1 VESVVV
7 THGLQNST
15 APLVVL
21 LHGRGSHERE
31 IIALADRL
39 PQDLAYAAIRGPIP
53 ETSTG
58 YTWFVDQGAGKPL
71 PKSLRTGLDTFRHW
85 LDDAAPPHRPVV
97 LAGFSSGAVFAGG
110 LVLDDPDRY
119 AGVALICGTLPFA
132 AGVPM
137 PSGRLD
143 DLPVFVAQGDHD
155 TVIPRDLQIR
165 TWEYL
170 RNESGAAVTAR
181 RDLAGHEI
189 SPATLTALGLWLS
202 TAPFAPLALRSN
214 AVSG

>member
-1 VESVVV
+1 VI
-7 THGLQNST
+7 THGLPDST

-31 IIALADRL
+31 MITIAEKL
-39 PQDLAYAAIRGPIP
+39 PPELAYTAVRGPIP
-53 ETSTG
+53 DTSTG
-58 YTWFVDQGAGKPL
+58 YTWFTDQGIGKPT
-71 PKSLRTGLDTFRHW
+71 PKSLRTGLDKFRHW
-85 LDDAAPPHRPVV
+85 LDDTAPPHRPVV
-97 LAGFSSGAVFAGG
+97 LAGFSSGAVFAGA

-132 AGVPM
+132 SGVPLS
-137 PSGRLD
+137 SGRLD
-143 DLPVFVAQGDHD
+143 DLPVFVAHGDRD

-189 SPATLTALGLWLS
+189 SPATLAALGSWLS
-202 TAPFAPLALRSN
+202 TAPFAPLALRSGV
-214 AVSG
+214 VSG

>member
-1 VESVVV
+1 MI
-7 THGLQNST
+7 THGLPDST

-31 IIALADRL
+31 MITIAEKL
-39 PQDLAYAAIRGPIP
+39 PPELAYTAVRGPIP
-53 ETSTG
+53 DTSTG
-58 YTWFVDQGAGKPL
+58 YTWFTDQGIGKPT
-71 PKSLRTGLDTFRHW
+71 PKSLRTGLDKFRHW
-85 LDDAAPPHRPVV
+85 LDDTAPPHRPVV
-97 LAGFSSGAVFAGG
+97 LAGFSSGAVFAGA

-132 AGVPM
+132 SGVPLS
-137 PSGRLD
+137 SGRLD
-143 DLPVFVAQGDHD
+143 DLPVFVAHGDRD

-189 SPATLTALGLWLS
+189 SPATLAALGSWLS
-202 TAPFAPLALRSN
+202 TAPFAPLALRSGV
-214 AVSG
+214 VSG

>member
-1 VESVVV
+1 MI
-7 THGLQNST
+7 THGLPDST

-31 IIALADRL
+31 IITIAEKL
-39 PQDLAYAAIRGPIP
+39 PPELAYTAVRGPIP
-53 ETSTG
+53 DTSTG
-58 YTWFVDQGAGKPL
+58 YTWFTDQGIGKPT
-71 PKSLRTGLDTFRHW
+71 PKSLRTGLDKFRHW
-85 LDDAAPPHRPVV
+85 LDDTAPPHRPVV
-97 LAGFSSGAVFAGG
+97 LAGFSSGAVFAGA

-132 AGVPM
+132 SGVPLS
-137 PSGRLD
+137 SGRLD
-143 DLPVFVAQGDHD
+143 DLPVFVAHGDRD

-189 SPATLTALGLWLS
+189 SPATLAALGSWLS
-202 TAPFAPLALRSN
+202 TAPFAPLALRSGV
-214 AVSG
+214 VSG